1 MHPSQAFSPG
11 GAALVCSLSLLL
23 SACATAPVPPS
34 SAAAVP
40 EVQKGSGYL
49 IGYLA
54 PEALPRSEAFLP

>member
-1 MHPSQAFSPG
+1 MHPSQAFSPR
-11 GAALVCSLSLLL
+11 GAALVCSLSLSLLLL

-54 PEALPRSEAFLP
+54 PEKAA